1 MTIRNIEDLKH
12 ILPKQG
18 RVIGLDLGS
27 KTIGVAISDLGRLIA
42 SPYKTITRKKFRK
55 DCENI
60 ASIIEH
66 QQIAGVILGYPINM
80 DDTDSKLSLKVS
92 KFKIACE
99 QLFDIDVE
107 LEDERLTTWEA
118 KKIMSD
124 KNNLTDKKTTSHAL
138 AAKIILDTWL
148 NKK

>member
-1 MTIRNIEDLKH
+1 MNYLGIDYGEVNYGFAIGNSITKNSTTYFSEKIASEKEALKFIGNLIKEWDLKG
-12 ILPKQG
+12 I
-18 RVIGLDLGS
+18 
-27 KTIGVAISDLGRLIA
+27 
-42 SPYKTITRKKFRK
+42 
-55 DCENI
+55 
-60 ASIIEH
+60 
-66 QQIAGVILGYPINM
+66 ILGYPLNM

>member
-1 MTIRNIEDLKH
+1 MNYLGIDYGEVNYGFAIGNSITKNSTTYFSEKISSEKEALKFIDNLIKEWDLKG
-12 ILPKQG
+12 I
-18 RVIGLDLGS
+18 
-27 KTIGVAISDLGRLIA
+27 
-42 SPYKTITRKKFRK
+42 
-55 DCENI
+55 
-60 ASIIEH
+60 
-66 QQIAGVILGYPINM
+66 ILGYPLNM

-118 KKIMSD
+118 KEIMSD
-124 KNNLTDKKTTSHAL
+124 ENNLTDKKTTSHAL

-148 NKK
+148 NK

>member
-1 MTIRNIEDLKH
+1 MNYLGIDYGEVNYGFAIGNSITKNSTTYFSKKIVSEKEALKFIENLIKEWDLKG
-12 ILPKQG
+12 I
-18 RVIGLDLGS
+18 
-27 KTIGVAISDLGRLIA
+27 
-42 SPYKTITRKKFRK
+42 
-55 DCENI
+55 
-60 ASIIEH
+60 
-66 QQIAGVILGYPINM
+66 ILGYPLNM

>member
-1 MTIRNIEDLKH
+1 MNYLGIDYGEVNYGFAIGNSITKNSTTYFSEKIASEKEALKFIENLIKEWDLKG
-12 ILPKQG
+12 I
-18 RVIGLDLGS
+18 
-27 KTIGVAISDLGRLIA
+27 
-42 SPYKTITRKKFRK
+42 
-55 DCENI
+55 
-60 ASIIEH
+60 
-66 QQIAGVILGYPINM
+66 ILGYPLNM

-99 QLFDIDVE
+99 QQFDIDVE

-118 KKIMSD
+118 KEIMSD

>member
-1 MTIRNIEDLKH
+1 MNFLGIDYGEENYGFAIGNSITKNSTTYFSEKIASEKEALKFIENLIKEWDLKG
-12 ILPKQG
+12 I
-18 RVIGLDLGS
+18 
-27 KTIGVAISDLGRLIA
+27 
-42 SPYKTITRKKFRK
+42 
-55 DCENI
+55 
-60 ASIIEH
+60 
-66 QQIAGVILGYPINM
+66 ILGYPLNM

-118 KKIMSD
+118 KEIMSD

>member
-1 MTIRNIEDLKH
+1 MNYLGIDYGEVNYGFAIGNSITKNSTTYFSEKIASEKEALKFIDNLIKEWDLKG
-12 ILPKQG
+12 I
-18 RVIGLDLGS
+18 
-27 KTIGVAISDLGRLIA
+27 
-42 SPYKTITRKKFRK
+42 
-55 DCENI
+55 
-60 ASIIEH
+60 
-66 QQIAGVILGYPINM
+66 ILGYPLNM

-107 LEDERLTTWEA
+107 LEDERLTSWEA
-118 KKIMSD
+118 KEIMSD

>member
-1 MTIRNIEDLKH
+1 MNYLGIDYGEVNYGFAIGNSITKNSTTYFSEKITSEKEALKFIENLIKEWDLKG
-12 ILPKQG
+12 I
-18 RVIGLDLGS
+18 
-27 KTIGVAISDLGRLIA
+27 
-42 SPYKTITRKKFRK
+42 
-55 DCENI
+55 
-60 ASIIEH
+60 
-66 QQIAGVILGYPINM
+66 ILGYPLNM

-118 KKIMSD
+118 KEIMSD
-124 KNNLTDKKTTSHAL
+124 KNNLTDKNTTSHAL

>member
-1 MTIRNIEDLKH
+1 MNYLGIDYGEVNYGFAIGNSITKNSTTYFSEKITSEREALKFIENLIKEWDLKG
-12 ILPKQG
+12 I
-18 RVIGLDLGS
+18 
-27 KTIGVAISDLGRLIA
+27 
-42 SPYKTITRKKFRK
+42 
-55 DCENI
+55 
-60 ASIIEH
+60 
-66 QQIAGVILGYPINM
+66 ILGYPLNM

-99 QLFDIDVE
+99 QLFDIDIE

>member
-1 MTIRNIEDLKH
+1 MNYLGIDYGEVNYGFAIGNSITKNSTTYFSEKIASEQEALKFIENLIKEWDLKG
-12 ILPKQG
+12 I
-18 RVIGLDLGS
+18 
-27 KTIGVAISDLGRLIA
+27 
-42 SPYKTITRKKFRK
+42 
-55 DCENI
+55 
-60 ASIIEH
+60 
-66 QQIAGVILGYPINM
+66 ILGYPLNM

>member
-1 MTIRNIEDLKH
+1 MNYLGIDYGEVNYGFAIGNSITKNSTTYFTEKIASEKEALKFIENLIKEWDLKG
-12 ILPKQG
+12 I
-18 RVIGLDLGS
+18 
-27 KTIGVAISDLGRLIA
+27 
-42 SPYKTITRKKFRK
+42 
-55 DCENI
+55 
-60 ASIIEH
+60 
-66 QQIAGVILGYPINM
+66 ILGYPLNM

-138 AAKIILDTWL
+138 AAKIIVDTWL

>member
-1 MTIRNIEDLKH
+1 MNYLGIDYGEVNYGFAIGNSITKNSTTYFSEKIASEKEALKFIENLIKEWDLKG
-12 ILPKQG
+12 I
-18 RVIGLDLGS
+18 
-27 KTIGVAISDLGRLIA
+27 
-42 SPYKTITRKKFRK
+42 
-55 DCENI
+55 
-60 ASIIEH
+60 
-66 QQIAGVILGYPINM
+66 ILGYPLNM

-99 QLFDIDVE
+99 QLFDINVE

-118 KKIMSD
+118 KEIMSD

>member
-1 MTIRNIEDLKH
+1 MNYLGIDYGEVNYGFAIGNSITKNSTTYFSEKIASEKEALKFIDDLIKEWDLKG
-12 ILPKQG
+12 I
-18 RVIGLDLGS
+18 
-27 KTIGVAISDLGRLIA
+27 
-42 SPYKTITRKKFRK
+42 
-55 DCENI
+55 
-60 ASIIEH
+60 
-66 QQIAGVILGYPINM
+66 ILGYPLNM

-99 QLFDIDVE
+99 ELFDIDVE

-118 KKIMSD
+118 KEIMSD

>member
-1 MTIRNIEDLKH
+1 MNYLGIDYGEVNYGFAIGNSITKNSTTYFSEKITSEREALKFIENLIKEWDLKG
-12 ILPKQG
+12 I
-18 RVIGLDLGS
+18 
-27 KTIGVAISDLGRLIA
+27 
-42 SPYKTITRKKFRK
+42 
-55 DCENI
+55 
-60 ASIIEH
+60 
-66 QQIAGVILGYPINM
+66 ILGYPLNM

-118 KKIMSD
+118 KEIMSD
-124 KNNLTDKKTTSHAL
+124 KNNLADKKTTSHAL

-148 NKK
+148 NK

>member
-1 MTIRNIEDLKH
+1 MNYLGIDYGEINYGFAIGNSITKNSTTYFSEKIASEQEALKFIENLIKEWDLKG
-12 ILPKQG
+12 I
-18 RVIGLDLGS
+18 
-27 KTIGVAISDLGRLIA
+27 
-42 SPYKTITRKKFRK
+42 
-55 DCENI
+55 
-60 ASIIEH
+60 
-66 QQIAGVILGYPINM
+66 ILGYPLNM

-99 QLFDIDVE
+99 ELFDIDVE

-118 KKIMSD
+118 KEIMSD
-124 KNNLTDKKTTSHAL
+124 KNNLAGKKITSHAL

>member
-1 MTIRNIEDLKH
+1 MNYLGIDYGEVNYGFAIGNSITKNSTTYFSEKIASEKEALKFIENLIKEWDLKG
-12 ILPKQG
+12 I
-18 RVIGLDLGS
+18 
-27 KTIGVAISDLGRLIA
+27 
-42 SPYKTITRKKFRK
+42 
-55 DCENI
+55 
-60 ASIIEH
+60 
-66 QQIAGVILGYPINM
+66 ILGYPLNM

-118 KKIMSD
+118 KEIMSD
-124 KNNLTDKKTTSHAL
+124 KNNLTDKKTSSHAL

>member
-1 MTIRNIEDLKH
+1 MNYLGIDYGEVNYGFAIGNSITKNSTTYFSEKIASEKEALKFIENLIKEWDLKG
-12 ILPKQG
+12 I
-18 RVIGLDLGS
+18 
-27 KTIGVAISDLGRLIA
+27 
-42 SPYKTITRKKFRK
+42 
-55 DCENI
+55 
-60 ASIIEH
+60 
-66 QQIAGVILGYPINM
+66 ILGYPLNM

-124 KNNLTDKKTTSHAL
+124 KNNITDKKTTSHAL

-148 NKK
+148 NKKQ

>member
-1 MTIRNIEDLKH
+1 MNYLGIDYGEVNYGFAIGNSITKNSTTYFSEKIASEKEALKFIENLIKEWDLKG
-12 ILPKQG
+12 I
-18 RVIGLDLGS
+18 
-27 KTIGVAISDLGRLIA
+27 
-42 SPYKTITRKKFRK
+42 
-55 DCENI
+55 
-60 ASIIEH
+60 
-66 QQIAGVILGYPINM
+66 ILGYPLNM

-99 QLFDIDVE
+99 QLFDIVVE

>member
-1 MTIRNIEDLKH
+1 MNYLGIDYGEVNYGFAIGNSISKNSTTYFSEKIASEKEALKFIENLIKEWDLKG
-12 ILPKQG
+12 I
-18 RVIGLDLGS
+18 
-27 KTIGVAISDLGRLIA
+27 
-42 SPYKTITRKKFRK
+42 
-55 DCENI
+55 
-60 ASIIEH
+60 
-66 QQIAGVILGYPINM
+66 ILGYPLNM

-118 KKIMSD
+118 KEIMSD
-124 KNNLTDKKTTSHAL
+124 ENNLTDKKTTSHAL

>member
-1 MTIRNIEDLKH
+1 MNYLGIDYGEVNYGFAIGNSITKNSTTYFSEKITSEKEALKFIENLIKEWDLKG
-12 ILPKQG
+12 I
-18 RVIGLDLGS
+18 
-27 KTIGVAISDLGRLIA
+27 
-42 SPYKTITRKKFRK
+42 
-55 DCENI
+55 
-60 ASIIEH
+60 
-66 QQIAGVILGYPINM
+66 ILGYPLNM

>member
-1 MTIRNIEDLKH
+1 MNYLGIDYGEVNYGFAIGNSITKNSTTYFSEKITSEKEALKFIENLIKEWDLKG
-12 ILPKQG
+12 I
-18 RVIGLDLGS
+18 
-27 KTIGVAISDLGRLIA
+27 
-42 SPYKTITRKKFRK
+42 
-55 DCENI
+55 
-60 ASIIEH
+60 
-66 QQIAGVILGYPINM
+66 ILGYPLNM

-118 KKIMSD
+118 KEIMSD

>member
-1 MTIRNIEDLKH
+1 MNYLGIDYGEVNY
-12 ILPKQG
+12 G
-18 RVIGLDLGS
+18 FAIGNS
-27 KTIGVAISDLGRLIA
+27 ITKNSTTYFSEKIA
-42 SPYKTITRKKFRK
+42 SEKEALKFI
-55 DCENI
+55 ENLI
-60 ASIIEH
+60 KEWDVKAI
-66 QQIAGVILGYPINM
+66 ILGYPLNM

-118 KKIMSD
+118 KEIMSD

>member
-1 MTIRNIEDLKH
+1 MNYLGIDYGEVNYGFAIGNSITKNSTTYFSEKIASEKEALKFIENLIEEWDLKG
-12 ILPKQG
+12 I
-18 RVIGLDLGS
+18 
-27 KTIGVAISDLGRLIA
+27 
-42 SPYKTITRKKFRK
+42 
-55 DCENI
+55 
-60 ASIIEH
+60 
-66 QQIAGVILGYPINM
+66 ILGYPLNM

>member
-1 MTIRNIEDLKH
+1 MNYLGIDYGEVNYGFAIGNSITKNSTTYFSEKLASEQEALKFIENLIKEWDLKG
-12 ILPKQG
+12 I
-18 RVIGLDLGS
+18 
-27 KTIGVAISDLGRLIA
+27 
-42 SPYKTITRKKFRK
+42 
-55 DCENI
+55 
-60 ASIIEH
+60 
-66 QQIAGVILGYPINM
+66 ILGYPLNM

-118 KKIMSD
+118 KEIMSD

>member
-1 MTIRNIEDLKH
+1 MNYLGIDYGEVNYGFAIGNSITKKSTTYFSEKITSEKEALKFIENLIKEWDLKG
-12 ILPKQG
+12 I
-18 RVIGLDLGS
+18 
-27 KTIGVAISDLGRLIA
+27 
-42 SPYKTITRKKFRK
+42 
-55 DCENI
+55 
-60 ASIIEH
+60 
-66 QQIAGVILGYPINM
+66 ILGYPLNM

-118 KKIMSD
+118 KEIMSD

>member
-1 MTIRNIEDLKH
+1 MNYLGIDYGEVNYGFAIGNSITKNSTTYFSEKIASEKEALKFIENLIKEWDLKG
-12 ILPKQG
+12 I
-18 RVIGLDLGS
+18 
-27 KTIGVAISDLGRLIA
+27 
-42 SPYKTITRKKFRK
+42 
-55 DCENI
+55 
-60 ASIIEH
+60 
-66 QQIAGVILGYPINM
+66 ILGYPLNM

-148 NKK
+148 NKE

>member
-1 MTIRNIEDLKH
+1 MNYLGIDYGEVNYGFAIGNSITKNSTTYFSEKIASEKEALKFIENLIKEWDLKG
-12 ILPKQG
+12 I
-18 RVIGLDLGS
+18 
-27 KTIGVAISDLGRLIA
+27 
-42 SPYKTITRKKFRK
+42 
-55 DCENI
+55 
-60 ASIIEH
+60 
-66 QQIAGVILGYPINM
+66 ILGYPLNM

-118 KKIMSD
+118 KEIMSE
-124 KNNLTDKKTTSHAL
+124 KNNLTEKKTTSHAL

>member
-1 MTIRNIEDLKH
+1 MNYLGIDYGEVNYGFAIGNSITKNSTTYFSEKIASEKEALKFIENLIKEWDLKG
-12 ILPKQG
+12 I
-18 RVIGLDLGS
+18 
-27 KTIGVAISDLGRLIA
+27 
-42 SPYKTITRKKFRK
+42 
-55 DCENI
+55 
-60 ASIIEH
+60 
-66 QQIAGVILGYPINM
+66 ILGYPLNM

-99 QLFDIDVE
+99 QLFDINVE

-124 KNNLTDKKTTSHAL
+124 KNNLTDKKISSHAL

>member
-1 MTIRNIEDLKH
+1 MNYLGIDYGEFNYGFAIGNSITKNSTTYFSEKIASEKEALKFIENLIKEWDLKG
-12 ILPKQG
+12 I
-18 RVIGLDLGS
+18 
-27 KTIGVAISDLGRLIA
+27 
-42 SPYKTITRKKFRK
+42 F
-55 DCENI
+55 
-60 ASIIEH
+60 
-66 QQIAGVILGYPINM
+66 LGYPLNM

-118 KKIMSD
+118 KEIMSD

>member
-1 MTIRNIEDLKH
+1 MNYLGIDYGEVNYGFAIGNSITKNSTTYFSEKIASEKEALKFIENLIKEWDLKG
-12 ILPKQG
+12 I
-18 RVIGLDLGS
+18 
-27 KTIGVAISDLGRLIA
+27 
-42 SPYKTITRKKFRK
+42 
-55 DCENI
+55 
-60 ASIIEH
+60 
-66 QQIAGVILGYPINM
+66 ILGYPLNM

-99 QLFDIDVE
+99 ELFDIDVE

-118 KKIMSD
+118 KEIMSD
-124 KNNLTDKKTTSHAL
+124 KNNLADKKTTSHAL

>member
-1 MTIRNIEDLKH
+1 MNYLGIDYGEVNYGFAIGNSITKNSTTYFSEKIASEKEALKFIGNLIKEWDLKG
-12 ILPKQG
+12 I
-18 RVIGLDLGS
+18 
-27 KTIGVAISDLGRLIA
+27 
-42 SPYKTITRKKFRK
+42 
-55 DCENI
+55 
-60 ASIIEH
+60 
-66 QQIAGVILGYPINM
+66 ILGYPLNM

-118 KKIMSD
+118 KEIMSD

-148 NKK
+148 NK

>member
-1 MTIRNIEDLKH
+1 MNYLGIDYGEVNYGFAIGNSISKNSTTYFSEKIASEKEALKFIENLIQEWDLKG
-12 ILPKQG
+12 I
-18 RVIGLDLGS
+18 
-27 KTIGVAISDLGRLIA
+27 
-42 SPYKTITRKKFRK
+42 
-55 DCENI
+55 
-60 ASIIEH
+60 
-66 QQIAGVILGYPINM
+66 ILGYPLNM
-80 DDTDSKLSLKVS
+80 DYTDSKLSLKVS

-118 KKIMSD
+118 KEIMSD
-124 KNNLTDKKTTSHAL
+124 KNNLADKKTTSHAL

>member
-1 MTIRNIEDLKH
+1 MNYLGIDYGEVNYGFAIGNSITKNSTTYFSEKIASEKEALKFIENLIKEWDLKG
-12 ILPKQG
+12 I
-18 RVIGLDLGS
+18 
-27 KTIGVAISDLGRLIA
+27 
-42 SPYKTITRKKFRK
+42 
-55 DCENI
+55 
-60 ASIIEH
+60 
-66 QQIAGVILGYPINM
+66 ILGYPLNM

-118 KKIMSD
+118 KEIMSD
-124 KNNLTDKKTTSHAL
+124 ENNLTEKKTTSHAL

>member
-1 MTIRNIEDLKH
+1 MNYLGIDYGEVNYGFAIGNSISKNSTTYFSEKIASEKEALKFIDNLIKEWDLKG
-12 ILPKQG
+12 I
-18 RVIGLDLGS
+18 
-27 KTIGVAISDLGRLIA
+27 
-42 SPYKTITRKKFRK
+42 
-55 DCENI
+55 
-60 ASIIEH
+60 
-66 QQIAGVILGYPINM
+66 ILGYPLNI

-118 KKIMSD
+118 KEIMSD

>member
-1 MTIRNIEDLKH
+1 MNYLGIDYGEVNYGFAIGNSITKNSTTYFSEKIASEKEALKFIENLIKEWDLKG
-12 ILPKQG
+12 I
-18 RVIGLDLGS
+18 
-27 KTIGVAISDLGRLIA
+27 
-42 SPYKTITRKKFRK
+42 
-55 DCENI
+55 
-60 ASIIEH
+60 
-66 QQIAGVILGYPINM
+66 ILGYPLNM

-118 KKIMSD
+118 KEIMSD
-124 KNNLTDKKTTSHAL
+124 KNNLTGKKTTSHAL

>member
-1 MTIRNIEDLKH
+1 MNYLGIDYGEVNYGFAIGNSITKNSTTYFSEKIASEKEALKFIENLIKEWDLKG
-12 ILPKQG
+12 I
-18 RVIGLDLGS
+18 
-27 KTIGVAISDLGRLIA
+27 
-42 SPYKTITRKKFRK
+42 
-55 DCENI
+55 
-60 ASIIEH
+60 
-66 QQIAGVILGYPINM
+66 ILGYPLNM

-138 AAKIILDTWL
+138 AAKIIIDTWL

>member
-1 MTIRNIEDLKH
+1 MNYLGIDYGEVNYGFAIGNSITKNSTTYFSEKIASEKEALKFIENLIKEWDLK
-12 ILPKQG
+12 
-18 RVIGLDLGS
+18 
-27 KTIGVAISDLGRLIA
+27 AI
-42 SPYKTITRKKFRK
+42 
-55 DCENI
+55 
-60 ASIIEH
+60 
-66 QQIAGVILGYPINM
+66 ILGYPLNM

-118 KKIMSD
+118 KEIMSD

-138 AAKIILDTWL
+138 AAKIILDTWF

>member
-1 MTIRNIEDLKH
+1 MNYLGIDYGEVNYGFAIGNSITKNSTTYFSEKIASEQEALKFIENLIKEWDLKG
-12 ILPKQG
+12 I
-18 RVIGLDLGS
+18 
-27 KTIGVAISDLGRLIA
+27 
-42 SPYKTITRKKFRK
+42 
-55 DCENI
+55 
-60 ASIIEH
+60 
-66 QQIAGVILGYPINM
+66 ILGYPLNM

-118 KKIMSD
+118 KEIMSD
-124 KNNLTDKKTTSHAL
+124 ENNLTDKKTTSHAL